1 MAIINI
7 ERVQQIKKEKDIQ
20 SFIEGQQMEKW
31 ANSIQIRI
39 SECVE
44 KVQDVWDTYCYFD
57 KNKLDMSIFDVEHT
71 CISFRNWSEYAH
83 SKLHLFYRKGKER
96 SVMFFFKDGYIV
108 LEERYNYSFP
118 DRSKDIYDKPL
129 LKATLDDFVRNL
141 ETYCAIVVKRLNN
154 L

>member
-1 MAIINI
+1 MAIVNI

-20 SFIEGQQMEKW
+20 RFIEGQQMEKW
-31 ANSIQIRI
+31 ANSIQIKI

-44 KVQDVWDTYCYFD
+44 KVQDIWDTYCYFD

-71 CISFRNWSEYAH
+71 CISFRNWSEYARNNP
-83 SKLHLFYRKGKER
+83 HLFYRKEKER
-96 SVMFFFKDGYIV
+96 SVMFFFKSGIVV
-108 LEERYNYSFP
+108 LEERYYRSFP
-118 DRSKDIYDKPL
+118 LYRKEIYDKPF

-141 ETYCAIVVKRLNN
+141 ETYCAIVIKRLNN